1 VQRSLTPRPNW
12 TIECVTFEERT
23 LEMGRKL
30 RVGAAMACLLL
41 LGSVTVASATS
52 SRDNRSSGSDDRKV
66 VVLDLVAR
74 AVASTDIDRKPTG
87 LSQGDQ
93 QVLAVDYFQ
102 AGTKVGEESAICM
115 VTRVEANGA
124 STVHCT
130 GVESLPGGQITTEGT
145 INYGPNEFPK
155 ADPYSLAIKG
165 GTGKYRTAHGEI
177 RIQEL
182 TATEWQITFRIIL

>member
-1 VQRSLTPRPNW
+1 
-12 TIECVTFEERT
+12 
-23 LEMGRKL
+23 MGRKL
-30 RVGAAMACLLL
+30 RIGGAMACLLV

-52 SRDNRSSGSDDRKV
+52 SRDNRSSGKDDRKV
-66 VVLDLVAR
+66 VVLDLRAR
-74 AVASTDIDRKPTG
+74 VVGDPTTIDRKPPG

-93 QVLAVDYFQ
+93 QVLAVDLLQ
-102 AGTKVGEESAICM
+102 AGTKVGEESSICM
-115 VTRVEANGA
+115 ITRVEANGA

-130 GVESLPGGQITTEGT
+130 GVESLPGGQVTTEGT

-155 ADPYSLAIKG
+155 ADPYSLAVTG

-182 TATEWQITFRIIL
+182 TTTEWQITLRIIL

>member
-1 VQRSLTPRPNW
+1 
-12 TIECVTFEERT
+12 
-23 LEMGRKL
+23 MGRKL
-30 RVGAAMACLLL
+30 RVGAAMVCLLL

-52 SRDNRSSGSDDRKV
+52 SRDNRSSGSDGRKV
-66 VVLDLVAR
+66 VVLDLMAR
-74 AVASTDIDRKPTG
+74 AVGEPTIIDRKPTG

-93 QVLAVDYFQ
+93 QVLAVDLLH
-102 AGTKVGEESAICM
+102 AGTKLGEESSICM
-115 VTRVEANGA
+115 VSRVEANGA

-182 TATEWQITFRIIL
+182 TATEWQITLRIIL

>member
-1 VQRSLTPRPNW
+1 
-12 TIECVTFEERT
+12 
-23 LEMGRKL
+23 MGRKL

-66 VVLDLVAR
+66 VVLDLMAR

-102 AGTKVGEESAICM
+102 AGTRVGEESTICM

-182 TATEWQITFRIIL
+182 TATQWQITFRIIL